1 MRHTVA
7 AIFESETQAIQA
19 RSELI
24 NLGIPDEDIFV
35 RNETSQ
41 AQYRASSEAA
51 DEDSG
56 IGGFFKRL
64 FGFADDDNRATYYS
78 QAIGEGRYLLAVDAA
93 SEDQAERAADLMQH
107 LGAIEID
114 DDIDDLV
121 AGDAVGASAAPL
133 GRGGVRVYARD
144 YDIPAEEKNRLRGQH
159 GVRSPDMRAQQLAAA
174 GQAHQHPHLETMED
188 DPYTPMPDESRQQ
201 K

>member
-7 AIFESETQAIQA
+7 AIFESETQANQA

-24 NLGIPDEDIFV
+24 DLGIPNDDIFV
-35 RNETSQ
+35 RNDTGDVRRS
-41 AQYRASSEAA
+41 ASAGTA
-51 DEDSG
+51 DESSG
-56 IGGFFKRL
+56 ISGFFKRL

-78 QAIGEGRYLLAVDAA
+78 QAIGAGRYLVAVDAA
-93 SEDQAERAADLMQH
+93 SEDQAERAADLMQR

-121 AGDAVGASAAPL
+121 VGGATSTSAAPL

-144 YDIPAEEKNRLRGQH
+144 YDIPAEEKTRLRGQH
-159 GVRSPDMRAQQLAAA
+159 GVRTADMGAQQHAAE
-174 GQAHQHPHLETMED
+174 HPHLETMAD
-188 DPYTPMPDESRQQ
+188 DPYTPTPDEPSQQ